1 MSTEVIFKFS
11 DVTIYDPLTVQSD
24 VEIEVEIYNPGET
37 DLTGVGLY
45 ILPATNLGSVGNEA
59 DFSPETDFQDLVTY
73 GEAVRIGDEITGG
86 LKLLVPQ
93 NVGADLEVYVSRVA
107 GNLVQNK
114 IAMQD
119 IPAGGSVVVGL
130 TLETPPSASTR
141 RLYFNLAVE

>member
-24 VEIEVEIYNPGET
+24 VQIEVEIYNPSEVELT
-37 DLTGVGLY
+37 DLGLY
-45 ILPATNLGSVGNEA
+45 ILPATNLGTAGNEA
-59 DFSPETDFQDLVTY
+59 DFSPETDFQDLITY
-73 GEAVRIGDEITGG
+73 GEAVRIGDETVGG
-86 LKLLVPQ
+86 LKFVVPQ
-93 NVGADLEVYVSRVA
+93 NSGPDLEVYVSRVA

-114 IAMQD
+114 IPIQD
-119 IPAGGSVVVGL
+119 IPAGGSVVVAL